1 VRAWVG
7 ARVSRIL
14 TREGTIID
22 AREVQRLVAKGE
34 GQLLEFKPGSER
46 PSELATSV
54 AAFANASGGTLLLG
68 VVERAG
74 RPVVEGVADSKLA
87 LDHLY
92 TAAGMCSPKLALAV
106 PEEVRVGE
114 RLVLVVTIPEDQRHV
129 YHVDGRY
136 LRREGSFRRPLDVG
150 EIRSLMNGRG
160 VYAHDA
166 LRVLGATR
174 DDLDDELVSA
184 FAARFRSGDR
194 MPADDLLL
202 ANGLL
207 ARPEGDSRGEPT
219 PTVAGL
225 LLLGKTPQQFLP
237 QARVALVRY
246 AGTTMGEKFLSR
258 DLRGTVPAQLDEAVA
273 WLMTNTLH
281 AVELHG
287 AARVDRGEYPEEVI
301 REAVLNALAHRDYSL
316 TGDRVRIYIFGADR
330 IEVHS
335 PGRLGGPMRL
345 DNIATQRW
353 SRNST
358 LVQGLAALDII
369 EEVGFGVD
377 RMIAAMGDEG
387 LSPPQFQET
396 EGTFVVTVRGHGAS
410 LLAEPRREAEPTTEP
425 QVATPGRRRLSPEE
439 RQAWVLNYVRTVG
452 PLSPRDYVATVGID
466 RKTALTDLRALAERG
481 LLQAH
486 GTTTDRRYTL
496 RDDMP

>member
-1 VRAWVG
+1 
-7 ARVSRIL
+7 
-14 TREGTIID
+14 
-22 AREVQRLVAKGE
+22 VQRLVAKGE
-34 GQLLEFKPGSER
+34 GQFLEFKPGSER

-54 AAFANASGGTLLLG
+54 AAFANASGGTLLVG
-68 VVERAG
+68 VVERDG
-74 RPVVEGVADSKLA
+74 RPVIEGVADPKLA

-92 TAAGMCSPKLALAV
+92 TAAGMCSPKLTLAA
-106 PEEVRVGE
+106 PEEVRVRG

-166 LRVLGATR
+166 TRVPGALR
-174 DDLDDELVSA
+174 DDLDNALVGA

-207 ARPEGDSRGEPT
+207 ARPKGEPT

-246 AGTTMGEKFLSR
+246 AGSTMGEKFLSR

-281 AVELHG
+281 AVELRG
-287 AARVDRGEYPEEVI
+287 AARIDRAEYPEEVI

-316 TGDRVRIYIFGADR
+316 TGDRVRIYIFGTDR

-377 RMIAAMGDEG
+377 RMIAALRDDG
-387 LSPPQFQET
+387 LPPPQFQET
-396 EGTFVVTVRGHGAS
+396 EGTFVVTVRGRGAS
-410 LLAEPRREAEPTTEP
+410 LLAEPGREATPTMEP
-425 QVATPGRRRLSPEE
+425 QIAAPSRRRLSPEE

-452 PLSPRDYVATVGID
+452 PLSPHDYVAVVGID
-466 RKTALTDLRALAERG
+466 RKTALADLRVLAERG
-481 LLQAH
+481 LLHAH

-496 RDDMP
+496 RNDAP